1 MPLRS
6 FVAIRDRSN
15 SGRASVAE
23 TLVGGLLHRLLT
35 WRTAAN
41 GRVVLAAAVIGYLGL
56 IAAGRL
62 WWHGDLWP
70 ALGVPSGPSLFFDA
84 RNLTAA
90 WECKRLG
97 YDPLYDNPC
106 DPWGR
111 PLMYLRPWML
121 LTFLGLDQSHTFGLG
136 VVLVIA
142 MFGSLAFF
150 VGRVPGEGGV
160 VLALAACSPAIMLA
174 VERANM
180 DIALFSI
187 VTAAMVVW
195 QSRPRLG
202 VWLSPIVVLI
212 AATGKIYPV
221 FALPAFLATGSTRAA
236 RMALLSLVLFAAYI
250 GYSFR
255 DVVHI
260 AKIATQGEAFS
271 YGARILPAHLYH
283 VVGADRWGGPA
294 AVKQLIAVVPLA
306 ILFIALVVHVRRRL
320 GPLRDCREVVSRRLL
335 ALHVGTL
342 IYLGTFAS
350 ANNFDYRLVW
360 LLLTLPQ
367 LIEWARTPNHRLASL
382 ASSTIVA
389 ILVLLWVGCLSEWL
403 HLWDELAS
411 WLVASLLTAL
421 IAATLPPREYLR
433 ASVLEA
439 FGRRRPAS

>member
-1 MPLRS
+1 MLLRS
-6 FVAIRDRSN
+6 FVAIRDRFN

-62 WWHGDLWP
+62 WWRGDLWP

-142 MFGSLAFF
+142 MFGSLASF
-150 VGRVPGEGGV
+150 VGRVPGEEGV

-195 QSRPRLG
+195 QSCPRLG

-271 YGARILPAHLYH
+271 YGARILPAHVYH

-320 GPLRDCREVVSRRLL
+320 GPLRDCREVVSGRLL
-335 ALHVGTL
+335 ALHVGAL

-350 ANNFDYRLVW
+350 A
-360 LLLTLPQ
+360 TI
-367 LIEWARTPNHRLASL
+367 LI
-382 ASSTIVA
+382 
-389 ILVLLWVGCLSEWL
+389 
-403 HLWDELAS
+403 
-411 WLVASLLTAL
+411 TAWCG
-421 IAATLPPREYLR
+421 YC
-433 ASVLEA
+433 
-439 FGRRRPAS
+439 